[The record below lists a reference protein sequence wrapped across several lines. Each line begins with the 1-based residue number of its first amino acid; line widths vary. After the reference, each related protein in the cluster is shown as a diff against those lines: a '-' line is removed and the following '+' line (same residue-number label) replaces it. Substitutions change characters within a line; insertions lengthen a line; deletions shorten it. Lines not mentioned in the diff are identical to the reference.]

1 MAQVK
6 FARYGLYSCYF
17 FFFSEKKWLVIV
29 GEGDSGPT

>member
-17 FFFSEKKWLVIV
+17 FFLEKKWLVVV